1 MMEDLIQKFNLSP
14 HPEGGFYRET
24 YRSEQNVITI
34 LEDESSENAARQRSA
49 CTAIYFLISPGNIS
63 RLHRIKSDEIW
74 HFYLGSPLSIIE
86 IGNEFQP
93 NNFRETILGH
103 DIAQGQLVQYTVKRG
118 TWFGC
123 YPAVDPTDPRP
134 HSSSIMKQDSYSFV
148 GCTVAPGFDFA
159 DFELASRSKLL
170 DQFPKASEIIIKL
183 TEGLP

>member
-1 MMEDLIQKFNLSP
+1 MEDLIQKFSLLP

-24 YRSEQNVITI
+24 YRSDQNVMTI
-34 LEDESSENAARQRSA
+34 LDDDSLEPVRERSA

-63 RLHRIKSDEIW
+63 RLHRIQSDEIW

-86 IGNEFQP
+86 VGNEFLP
-93 NNFRETILGH
+93 NSFRETILGQ
-103 DIAQGQLVQYTVKRG
+103 DIGKGQLVQYTVKRG

-123 YPAVDPTDPRP
+123 YPAVDASDPQS
-134 HSSSIMKQDSYSFV
+134 HVSSSIMKNDLYSFV

-170 DQFPKASEIIIKL
+170 HQFPEASEIIIKL